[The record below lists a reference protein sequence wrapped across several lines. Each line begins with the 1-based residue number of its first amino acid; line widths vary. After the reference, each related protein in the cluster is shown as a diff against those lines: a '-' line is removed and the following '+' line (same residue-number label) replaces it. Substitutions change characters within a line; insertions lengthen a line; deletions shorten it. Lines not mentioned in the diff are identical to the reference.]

1 MQTKLECILAEID
14 PSRTIDPV
22 RRRVDEAADRFR
34 KPWALAPDRHS
45 FRDFLTRL
53 FVHME
58 CAALCT
64 RPDRE
69 PHPTMDWSRCC
80 NLLKGKY
87 GPEAGYVATQR
98 ALHGHDGGLAGVIRD
113 LASAMAEDYAQN
125 EISAKVAHFW
135 NRLTVDEKL
144 DVSKEYIR
152 RFGHLLGGDIT
163 EGGAARLRAYFP
175 KFLEQHPR
183 LILSLRRLE

>member
-1 MQTKLECILAEID
+1 MHTKLESVLAEID

-22 RRRVDEAADRFR
+22 RRRIDEAVERFR

-64 RPDRE
+64 GSGRE
-69 PHPTMDWSRCC
+69 PHPTMDWTRCC
-80 NLLKGKY
+80 DLLKGRY
-87 GPEAGYVATQR
+87 GPEADYVATQR
-98 ALHGHDGGLAGVIRD
+98 ALHGHDGGLTGVIRD
-113 LASAMAEDYAQN
+113 LASAMAEEYAQN
-125 EISAKVAHFW
+125 EISAKVAYFW
-135 NRLTVDEKL
+135 NRLSVDDKL
-144 DVSKEYIR
+144 QVSREYVQ

-163 EGGAARLRAYFP
+163 EEGAARLRAYCP
-175 KFLEQHPR
+175 RFLEQHHR
-183 LILSLRRLE
+183 LILNMRRLR

>member
-1 MQTKLECILAEID
+1 
-14 PSRTIDPV
+14 
-22 RRRVDEAADRFR
+22 
-34 KPWALAPDRHS
+34 
-45 FRDFLTRL
+45 
-53 FVHME
+53 
-58 CAALCT
+58 
-64 RPDRE
+64 
-69 PHPTMDWSRCC
+69 
-80 NLLKGKY
+80 
-87 GPEAGYVATQR
+87 
-98 ALHGHDGGLAGVIRD
+98 
-113 LASAMAEDYAQN
+113 MAEDYAQN